1 MTNER
6 KIYSLTQL
14 NTSLEKHFW
23 DNFSQRDFWI
33 TAELIKINEKRGH
46 FYLEIA
52 DSVDD
57 QTTARGFATIWAS
70 AYTKIVE
77 NIGLKELQ
85 SILQPGNKILFN
97 INIEYHKIYG
107 LSLRVRDVDPNYSY
121 GEIERKRQEVIK
133 RLKKEGI
140 FDKQKALHLPPII
153 KRIALIGSPNT
164 SGYRDFLNE
173 LFNNHEFNNFT
184 IKEFPVRVQGEA
196 AVHDIVEAI
205 KEANHYD
212 AEVIV
217 LLRGGGSKMDL
228 ALFDDYKIAE
238 AICLSK
244 LPVITGIG
252 HETDV
257 VVADLVARQHHITP
271 TAVAVHIHYAISS
284 FREIM
289 RELYDKM
296 IQLASGTLNEGK
308 EEFTMYSNYLSHYTR
323 ELIHF
328 WKNTFKDLEFEIL
341 QKGRTVLY
349 AGKDK
354 LSYLSHNLSSHLQ
367 GLVHQE
373 ANSLDRFKERLL
385 NYSLQT
391 IEREKEI
398 NLNQTLSKV
407 KWMSQQVIERE
418 RIITKNQE
426 ELLGLLNPLKILSA
440 GYTIST
446 INYVDVKDIKTIN
459 EGDVMQTLSSNT
471 LITSVIKQ
479 SKKIEDGDN

>member
-1 MTNER
+1 MIEER
-6 KIYSLTQL
+6 KIFSLTQL

-46 FYLEIA
+46 FYMEIA
-52 DSVDD
+52 DSIEN

-77 NIGLKELQ
+77 NVGLQELQ

-97 INIEYHKIYG
+97 VKIEYHKIYG
-107 LSLRVRDVDPNYSY
+107 LSLRVRAIDPNYSY
-121 GEIERKRQEVIK
+121 GEIERKRQEVIQ
-133 RLKKEGI
+133 RLKKEEL
-140 FDKQKALHLPPII
+140 FDRQRTLRLPPII

-164 SGYRDFLNE
+164 SGYRDFQNE
-173 LFNNHEFNNFT
+173 LFNNHEFNKFMV
-184 IKEFPVRVQGEA
+184 KEFPVRVQGDA

-205 KEANHYD
+205 KEANLYD

-217 LLRGGGSKMDL
+217 ILRGGGSKMDL
-228 ALFDDYKIAE
+228 ALFDDYEIARE
-238 AICLSK
+238 ICLSR

-252 HETDV
+252 HETDI

-271 TAVAVHIHYAISS
+271 TAVAVHIHYAIRS

-289 RELYDKM
+289 RELYDRM
-296 IQLASGTLNEGK
+296 IQLGSATFNESK
-308 EEFTMYSNYLSHYTR
+308 EEFLVYSNYLSHYTR
-323 ELIHF
+323 ELIHY

-349 AGKDK
+349 SGKDE

-373 ANSLDRFKERLL
+373 ASHLERYKERVL

-391 IEREKEI
+391 IEREKET
-398 NLNQTLSKV
+398 NLNQTLSTV
-407 KWMSQQVIERE
+407 KLLSKQIVERE
-418 RIITKNQE
+418 RIITSNQE
-426 ELLGLLNPLKILSA
+426 ELLGLLNPLKILSS

-446 INYVDVKDIKTIN
+446 INDVDIQEVESK
-459 EGDVMQTLSSNT
+459 EGDEMKTLSST
-471 LITSVIKQ
+471 ALITSIVTK
-479 SKKIEDGDN
+479 SKKIKHGDN